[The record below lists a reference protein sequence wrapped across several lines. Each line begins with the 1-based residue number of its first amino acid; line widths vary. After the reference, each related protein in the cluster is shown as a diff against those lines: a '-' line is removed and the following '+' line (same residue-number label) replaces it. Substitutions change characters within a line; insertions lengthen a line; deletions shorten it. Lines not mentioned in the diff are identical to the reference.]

1 MRSFLII
8 LLSWLLISSCSD
20 PKMRSREYFE
30 KGTELLYQSQFQQA
44 IAQFDKAIETQPDN
58 FEAWHFK
65 GSAWA
70 NLRKYDKALECYE
83 KAISINP
90 QYSESYFNLGLLY
103 EQQNDKQT
111 ACTYFLKAE
120 ELGKSNMTDY
130 TKRCK

>member
-1 MRSFLII
+1 
-8 LLSWLLISSCSD
+8 
-20 PKMRSREYFE
+20 MRSREYFE
-30 KGTELLYQSQFQQA
+30 KGTELLYQSHFQQA

-90 QYSESYFNLGLLY
+90 RYAESYFNLGLLY

-120 ELGKSNMTDY
+120 ELGKSNMNDY

>member
-1 MRSFLII
+1 MRS
-8 LLSWLLISSCSD
+8 LLIVLLFGLMFSSCSD

-30 KGTELLYQSQFQQA
+30 KGTDLLYQSQFQQA
-44 IAQFDKAIETQPDN
+44 IVQFDKAIEAQADN

-70 NLRKYDKALECYE
+70 NLRQYDKALKCYE

-90 QYSESYFNLGLLY
+90 RYAESYFNLGLLF

-120 ELGKSNMTDY
+120 ELGKSNMNDY
-130 TKRCK
+130 TKHCK